1 MNILFDD
8 SGTFKTATILTD
20 NETSLQ
26 VELSS
31 GKRCKIKANNVL
43 LRFTSPSSNQLLKQ
57 AEELA
62 EQINSDI
69 NNDADFL
76 WEVAPNGEFSF
87 IDFAKEYFGN
97 DNQISPIE
105 NTAILLVINALPM
118 YFHRKGRGCFRKAS
132 EEILQAA
139 KAAKLKKEQLAEQI
153 NLWRDELI
161 NGNIPPEI
169 LQNKNS
175 LISYKRDR
183 SLPYVK
189 ALELACSQL
198 NISSAELL
206 YKNKAFSSI
215 YEIHYSKF
223 IQDYFKEGTAFKQ
236 NDLLELEIPQN
247 SDDVT
252 NLPTAD
258 SDVQA
263 FSIDDSSTTEIDD
276 AFSVRFINDSET
288 IVGIHIAAPALLI
301 KHDSPCD
308 GIAKVRISTVYI
320 PGDKITMLPKNAVAA
335 CSLDEGKKVPTVS
348 LYLKLNNQ
356 NFEILESF
364 TKLEN
369 LLIADN
375 LRTENL
381 EKIFNDENL
390 RNNTI
395 PDDFKYK
402 KEMLFLFD
410 FADVCQKNRE
420 ILKQELSGKTPKV
433 VEEKIEKSEK
443 SENAENAENAEKNSQ
458 NLVENIS
465 NNENSENAENL
476 YAELQELNEADSDNE
491 NESKTENRQIDYSF
505 DIIGDLSDPKNCK
518 AVLKKRIR
526 GAALD
531 KIVSEMMILTNCIWG
546 GILEDSGVPGIYR
559 TQTFKNVRLSTRADF
574 HIGLGVEQYAWCTS
588 PLRRYCDL
596 VNQWQLI
603 SCLNQQP
610 QKAPFQRRST
620 ELFIILKNF
629 ESTYSAYKDFQA
641 RMERYWCLRYIKQEN
656 ISEAIAVIRKSQNV
670 KVENLPLMLKVPS
683 IPLDLCKKDN
693 RIKIKLNLENINY
706 FALHVDAEFV
716 EMVD

>member
-206 YKNKAFSSI
+206 YKNQAFSSI

-223 IQDYFKEGTAFKQ
+223 IQNYVKEGTAFKQ
-236 NDLLELEIPQN
+236 NDLLELAIPQK

-252 NLPTAD
+252 NMPTAD
-258 SDVQA
+258 SLVKA
-263 FSIDDSSTTEIDD
+263 LSIDDS
-276 AFSVRFINDSET
+276 
-288 IVGIHIAAPALLI
+288 
-301 KHDSPCD
+301 
-308 GIAKVRISTVYI
+308 
-320 PGDKITMLPKNAVAA
+320 
-335 CSLDEGKKVPTVS
+335 
-348 LYLKLNNQ
+348 
-356 NFEILESF
+356 
-364 TKLEN
+364 
-369 LLIADN
+369 
-375 LRTENL
+375 
-381 EKIFNDENL
+381 
-390 RNNTI
+390 
-395 PDDFKYK
+395 
-402 KEMLFLFD
+402 
-410 FADVCQKNRE
+410 
-420 ILKQELSGKTPKV
+420 
-433 VEEKIEKSEK
+433 
-443 SENAENAENAEKNSQ
+443 
-458 NLVENIS
+458 
-465 NNENSENAENL
+465 
-476 YAELQELNEADSDNE
+476 
-491 NESKTENRQIDYSF
+491 
-505 DIIGDLSDPKNCK
+505 
-518 AVLKKRIR
+518 
-526 GAALD
+526 
-531 KIVSEMMILTNCIWG
+531 
-546 GILEDSGVPGIYR
+546 
-559 TQTFKNVRLSTRADF
+559 
-574 HIGLGVEQYAWCTS
+574 
-588 PLRRYCDL
+588 
-596 VNQWQLI
+596 
-603 SCLNQQP
+603 
-610 QKAPFQRRST
+610 
-620 ELFIILKNF
+620 
-629 ESTYSAYKDFQA
+629 
-641 RMERYWCLRYIKQEN
+641 
-656 ISEAIAVIRKSQNV
+656 
-670 KVENLPLMLKVPS
+670 
-683 IPLDLCKKDN
+683 
-693 RIKIKLNLENINY
+693 
-706 FALHVDAEFV
+706 
-716 EMVD
+716 